1 MRAVGIDPEGLD
13 VMVDGSPGR
22 ITAKTVMWAA
32 GVKASPL
39 GVGVGEVDAAGRV
52 VVSPDLTVPG
62 HPEVFVIGD
71 MAAVPG
77 VPGVAQG
84 AIQGGEYVAATIR
97 ARLSG
102 APGPGPFRYKD
113 KGSMA
118 TIGRR
123 RAVVDLAG
131 RGALVGLPAYF
142 VWGVI
147 HLAYLARWED
157 RVEAVWRWVITLL
170 GGRRRERLISIVSLV
185 PETTARGVIL
195 ELRRRQAERWAR

>member
-1 MRAVGIDPEGLD
+1 
-13 VMVDGSPGR
+13 
-22 ITAKTVMWAA
+22 
-32 GVKASPL
+32 
-39 GVGVGEVDAAGRV
+39 
-52 VVSPDLTVPG
+52 
-62 HPEVFVIGD
+62 VFVIGD
-71 MAAVPG
+71 MASVPG

-84 AIQGGEYVAATIR
+84 AIQGGEYVAATIG

-113 KGSMA
+113 KGTMA

-195 ELRRRQAERWAR
+195 ELRRRRAERLSR